1 MKQFILTTVFGILT
15 AISAVAQNPIVRNLF
30 TPDPAPYVHGDTV
43 YLFTDHDEPDATYF
57 KMKDWLLYTSTDM
70 KNWTF
75 EGTPLTLATFKWA
88 RQDDNAWASQ
98 AIERDGKW
106 YWYVACEDTTNHIH
120 GIGVAMADNP
130 RGPWIDPIGKPLVP
144 GAWGYIDPSVFID
157 DDEQA
162 YLFWGNNGL
171 WYAKL
176 NRDMVTLSSEIIKVN
191 TDDVKAFGPLKKKY
205 DYQVRDTIF
214 KTNYEEGPWV
224 YKRNNIYYMIYAA
237 GGVPEHMA
245 YSTATNINGPWKY
258 GGKIMGEADNSFT
271 IHGGAI
277 HFKGKDY
284 MFYHNGILPNGGGF
298 RRSTCVEE
306 FQYNPDGSIPFIPF
320 TKASNWG
327 R

>member
-1 MKQFILTTVFGILT
+1 MIVVLCAIMAVEST
-15 AISAVAQNPIVRNLF
+15 AQKNPIISNLF

-43 YLFTDHDEPDATYF
+43 YLFVDHDEPDAKYF
-57 KMKDWLLYTSTDM
+57 KMKNWLLYTSTDM
-70 KNWTF
+70 KEWKY
-75 EGTPLTLATFKWA
+75 EGMPLTLSTFKWA

-106 YWYVACEDTTNHIH
+106 FWYVACEDASVHIH
-120 GIGVAMADNP
+120 GIGVATADNP
-130 RGPWIDPIGKPLVP
+130 RGPWRDPINKPLVP
-144 GAWGYIDPSVFID
+144 GNWGYIDPSVFID
-157 DDEQA
+157 DDGQA

-176 NRDMVTLSSEIIKVN
+176 NRDMISLGSEIIKVN
-191 TDDVKAFGPLKKKY
+191 TDDEEAFGPSKRKY
-205 DYQVRDTIF
+205 DYQVHDTIM

-224 YKRNNIYYMIYAA
+224 YKRQGIYYMIYAA

-245 YSTATNINGPWKY
+245 YSTAPSINGPWKY
-258 GGKIMGEADNSFT
+258 RGKIMGEAENSFT

-284 MFYHNGILPNGGGF
+284 MFYHNGALPGGSGF

-306 FQYNPDGSIPFIPF
+306 FKYNPDGSIPFIPF
-320 TKASNWG
+320 TK
-327 R
+327 